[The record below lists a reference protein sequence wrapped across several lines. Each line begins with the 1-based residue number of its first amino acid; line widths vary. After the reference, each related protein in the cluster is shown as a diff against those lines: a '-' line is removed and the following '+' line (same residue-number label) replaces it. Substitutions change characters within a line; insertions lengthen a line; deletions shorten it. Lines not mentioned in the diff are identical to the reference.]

1 MTYLTINNL
10 TYANGDTAAQFHCRW
25 SGCTS
30 RSCAALLG
38 GLSSWHEAECRA
50 DLQVSICEYNFR
62 ENNQTY

>member
-10 TYANGDTAAQFHCRW
+10 TYASGDTAAQFRCRW

-30 RSCAALLG
+30 RSRATLLG
-38 GLSSWHEAECRA
+38 GLSSWCESECQV

-62 ENNQTY
+62 ENNQIY